1 MSEKAKRMCPRCG
14 AEVKV
19 TLLRDRMTFFEC
31 PRCATV
37 GADSVQSAEEME
49 EDARI
54 RHRKHDPKS
63 QA

>member
-1 MSEKAKRMCPRCG
+1 
-14 AEVKV
+14 
-19 TLLRDRMTFFEC
+19 MTFFEC